1 MVITRFAPSPTGN
14 LHIGGARTALFNWLY
29 ARNQKGKFL
38 LRIEDTDKARSNNR
52 YVENI
57 LDSLDWLGINHDDS
71 IVYQSERMD
80 KYDQIINKLL
90 ETGNAYYCNCSKKE
104 LDELRSKQQ
113 KLGLKPKYD
122 GRNRDLCLDYESGCV
137 VRFKTPLDGKITIKD
152 TLKGNISVNNEELDD
167 LIIKRADG
175 SPTYNLT
182 VVVDDADMGIT
193 NVIRGDDHLNN
204 TYRQFHMIKALGFKI
219 PEYTHIPLI
228 MGEDKKRLSK
238 RHGATSTY
246 DFKSE
251 GFLPIA
257 IINYLVRLGWSYGD
271 KEKFTLE
278 ELIGLFSLENLN
290 KSSSIFDHKKLYS
303 LNKYFMKELQIYDLF
318 NEFTSLTKDF
328 DIFEEEKIIEI
339 IEVQRDRCNT
349 ISEIIH
355 ESQFFLHDS
364 PDIEEKL
371 VKKYI
376 TSDNLTIFDD
386 LCSQLESLK
395 TWSISNV
402 KDSIDVVMQKH
413 GLDMPKFAKP
423 LRIVLTGSLSSPSI
437 DSTVYLLGKES
448 CIKRINSAKTL
459 IA

>member
-1 MVITRFAPSPTGN
+1 
-14 LHIGGARTALFNWLY
+14 
-29 ARNQKGKFL
+29 
-38 LRIEDTDKARSNNR
+38 
-52 YVENI
+52 
-57 LDSLDWLGINHDDS
+57 
-71 IVYQSERMD
+71 
-80 KYDQIINKLL
+80 
-90 ETGNAYYCNCSKKE
+90 
-104 LDELRSKQQ
+104 
-113 KLGLKPKYD
+113 
-122 GRNRDLCLDYESGCV
+122 
-137 VRFKTPLDGKITIKD
+137 
-152 TLKGNISVNNEELDD
+152 
-167 LIIKRADG
+167 
-175 SPTYNLT
+175 
-182 VVVDDADMGIT
+182 
-193 NVIRGDDHLNN
+193 
-204 TYRQFHMIKALGFKI
+204 
-219 PEYTHIPLI
+219 
-228 MGEDKKRLSK
+228 
-238 RHGATSTY
+238 
-246 DFKSE
+246 
-251 GFLPIA
+251 
-257 IINYLVRLGWSYGD
+257 
-271 KEKFTLE
+271 
-278 ELIGLFSLENLN
+278 
-290 KSSSIFDHKKLYS
+290 
-303 LNKYFMKELQIYDLF
+303 MKELQIYDLF

-349 ISEIIH
+349 INEIIH

-459 IA
+459 IS